1 MKIVCDVLGVARS
14 NVHVRV
20 HRPANWT
27 DRRRN
32 RRARDDVEPVAEI
45 THEIAGLP
53 SYGYRCAWAL
63 VNRRRHGE
71 GRRRVNHKR
80 VYRVM
85 RDCQLLLRRHTGRPI
100 DTCSHDGRIAVS
112 ESNRRWCSD
121 GFEIACDNRERVRVA
136 FALDCCDREAM
147 SWISTTG
154 SRISGDMVRDLMME
168 AVETRF
174 NGTAP
179 TQPIE
184 WLTDNGSPYIARD
197 TRSFAREIGLEP
209 LTTAIRSPQSNG
221 MAEAFVKTFK
231 AGLRRAHG
239 SLGCGD
245 GHAAAQCGVRT
256 LQRRSSAQ
264 RTQNAVAS
272 HVQAAQR
279 PIKCYSVSG
288 EIGATPADRA
298 RIAALRGVALVWR
311 APLPRMMRRLN
322 RHGEQQR

>member
-14 NVHVRV
+14 NVQVRV

-32 RRARDDVEPVAEI
+32 RRARDDAELVAEI

-53 SYGYRCAWAL
+53 SYGYRRAWAL

-71 GRRRVNHKR
+71 GRRPVNHKR

-85 RDCQLLLRRHTGRPI
+85 RDCRLLLRRHTGRPI
-100 DTCSHDGRIAVS
+100 DTRSHDGRIAVS

-154 SRISGDMVRDLMME
+154 SGISGDMVRDLMLE

-231 AGLRRAHG
+231 RDYVERMDRSDAVTVMRQLN
-239 SLGCGD
+239 
-245 GHAAAQCGVRT
+245 AAFEHYNDVHPHSALKMQSPRMFR
-256 LQRRSSAQ
+256 RRSAQ
-264 RTQNAVAS
+264 S
-272 HVQAAQR
+272 
-279 PIKCYSVSG
+279 SVTACP
-288 EIGATPADRA
+288 EK
-298 RIAALRGVALVWR
+298 
-311 APLPRMMRRLN
+311 
-322 RHGEQQR
+322 

>member
-32 RRARDDVEPVAEI
+32 RRPREDGELVTEI
-45 THEIAGLP
+45 THEIATLP
-53 SYGYRCAWAL
+53 SYGYRRAGTL
-63 VNRRRHGE
+63 VNRRREDE
-71 GRRRVNHKR
+71 GRRRVNPKR

-85 RDCQLLLRRHTGRPI
+85 RDYRLLLRRHTGRPV
-100 DTCSHDGRIAVS
+100 DTRSHDGRIAVS
-112 ESNRRWCSD
+112 QSNRRWCSD

-147 SWISTTG
+147 SWVATTAG
-154 SRISGDMVRDLMME
+154 ISGDLVRDLMVE

-174 NGTAP
+174 DGTAP

-231 AGLRRAHG
+231 RDYVERMDRSDAISVMRQL
-239 SLGCGD
+239 S
-245 GHAAAQCGVRT
+245 AAFEHYNDVHPH
-256 LQRRSSAQ
+256 SALKML
-264 RTQNAVAS
+264 S
-272 HVQAAQR
+272 
-279 PIKCYSVSG
+279 
-288 EIGATPADRA
+288 
-298 RIAALRGVALVWR
+298 
-311 APLPRMMRRLN
+311 PRMFRRRNAQLSVTACP
-322 RHGEQQR
+322 EK